1 MGLVRLAMPQC
12 QNLGV
17 PKMAE
22 AIFVIGAGG
31 HAKVIIGLLKALGQP
46 IAGVFDDDPAKKGQ
60 SLLGVPVLGPV
71 ESAREYP
78 GLKAVIGIGDNRI
91 RKRIA
96 ECLRDVNWVSLIHPS
111 AWVDPSAQV
120 GEGSVVFAGTV
131 VQPDVKLGRHVV
143 VNTGATVDHDCFLDD
158 YAQVTPGVHLAGGV
172 VLEEGVMM
180 GTGSV
185 AIPLVRVGAWT
196 TVGAGAVVTR
206 DLPSHVT
213 AVGIPAKVIKQ
224 RH

>member
-1 MGLVRLAMPQC
+1 MGSVRLDMPQC

-17 PKMAE
+17 PRMAE
-22 AIFVIGAGG
+22 DIFILGAGG
-31 HAKVIIGLLKALGQP
+31 HAKVIIGLLKALGKP
-46 IAGVFDDDPAKKGQ
+46 IAGVFDDDPAKRGQ

-78 GLKAVIGIGDNRI
+78 GIKAVIGIGNNRT

-96 ECLRDVNWVSLIHPS
+96 ECFSDVNWVSLIHPS
-111 AWVDPSAQV
+111 AWVDPSTQV
-120 GEGSVVFAGTV
+120 GEGSLVFAGAV
-131 VQPDVKLGRHVV
+131 IQPEAKLGKHVV

-158 YAQVTPGVHLAGGV
+158 YAQITPGVHLAGGV
-172 VLEEGVMM
+172 FLEEGVMM

-224 RH
+224 HC

>member
-1 MGLVRLAMPQC
+1 MESVRLAMPQC
-12 QNLGV
+12 QNLRV
-17 PKMAE
+17 AKMAE
-22 AIFVIGAGG
+22 DIFIIGAGG
-31 HAKVIIGLLKALGQP
+31 HTKVIIGLLKALGKP
-46 IAGVFDDDPAKKGQ
+46 IAGIFDDDPAKKGH

-71 ESAREYP
+71 ESAREYS
-78 GLKAVIGIGDNRI
+78 GLNAVIGIGNNHV

-96 ECLRDVNWVSLIHPS
+96 ECFSDVNWVSLIHPS

-120 GEGSVVFAGTV
+120 GEGSVVFAGAV
-131 VQPDVKLGRHVV
+131 IQPDTKLGRHVV

-172 VLEEGVMM
+172 FLEEGVMM

-196 TVGAGAVVTR
+196 TVGAGAVVIR
-206 DLPSHVT
+206 DLPSHAT

-224 RH
+224 YC